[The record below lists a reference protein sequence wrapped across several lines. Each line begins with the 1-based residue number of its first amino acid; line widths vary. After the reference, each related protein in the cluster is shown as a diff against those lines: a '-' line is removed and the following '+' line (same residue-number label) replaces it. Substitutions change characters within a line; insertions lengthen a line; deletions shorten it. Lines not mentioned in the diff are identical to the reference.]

1 MNPFKKNFIWKYK
14 KKITV
19 WKHIFEQVDGEIE
32 VTKIEESNDHK
43 VCTVYYLMPYS
54 ETQNEY
60 SFDMN
65 LDTKDVINKFC
76 ISVKERANE
85 MIFHI
90 RECAN
95 TVDDMF
101 D

>member
-1 MNPFKKNFIWKYK
+1 MKKTIEYW
-14 KKITV
+14 KKIFSKV
-19 WKHIFEQVDGEIE
+19 DDEVEVVRVEQNENKTNI
-32 VTKIEESNDHK
+32 K
-43 VCTVYYLMPYS
+43 VIYLMPYS
-54 ETQNEY
+54 TQEEEF

-65 LDTKDVINKFC
+65 LDPQNVINKFC
-76 ISVKERANE
+76 VSVKERANE

-95 TVDDMF
+95 AVDDMF

>member
-1 MNPFKKNFIWKYK
+1 MKKTIEYW
-14 KKITV
+14 KKIFSKV
-19 WKHIFEQVDGEIE
+19 DDEVEVVRVEQNENKTNI
-32 VTKIEESNDHK
+32 K
-43 VCTVYYLMPYS
+43 VIYLMPYS
-54 ETQNEY
+54 TQEVEF

-65 LDTKDVINKFC
+65 LDTKDVISEFC
-76 ISVKERANE
+76 VCVKERANE

>member
-1 MNPFKKNFIWKYK
+1 MKKTIEYW
-14 KKITV
+14 KKIFCKV
-19 WKHIFEQVDGEIE
+19 DDEVEVVRVEQNENKTNI
-32 VTKIEESNDHK
+32 K
-43 VCTVYYLMPYS
+43 VIYLMPYS
-54 ETQNEY
+54 TQEEEF

-76 ISVKERANE
+76 VCVKERANE

-90 RECAN
+90 KECAN
-95 TVDDMF
+95 AVEDMF

>member
-1 MNPFKKNFIWKYK
+1 MKKTIEYW
-14 KKITV
+14 KKIFSKV
-19 WKHIFEQVDGEIE
+19 DDEVEVVRIEQNENKTNI
-32 VTKIEESNDHK
+32 K
-43 VCTVYYLMPYS
+43 VIYLMPYS
-54 ETQNEY
+54 TQEEEF

-76 ISVKERANE
+76 VSVKERSNE

-90 RECAN
+90 KECAN
-95 TVDDMF
+95 AVEDMF

>member
-1 MNPFKKNFIWKYK
+1 MKKTIEYW
-14 KKITV
+14 KKIFSKV
-19 WKHIFEQVDGEIE
+19 DDEVEVVRVEQNENKTNI
-32 VTKIEESNDHK
+32 K
-43 VCTVYYLMPYS
+43 VIYLMPYS
-54 ETQNEY
+54 TQEEEF

-65 LDTKDVINKFC
+65 LNTKDVINKFC

>member
-1 MNPFKKNFIWKYK
+1 MKKTIEYW
-14 KKITV
+14 KKIFSKV
-19 WKHIFEQVDGEIE
+19 DDEVEVVRVEQNENK
-32 VTKIEESNDHK
+32 TKIK
-43 VCTVYYLMPYS
+43 VIYLMPYS
-54 ETQNEY
+54 TQEEEF

>member
-1 MNPFKKNFIWKYK
+1 MKKTIEYW
-14 KKITV
+14 KKIFSKLDDEV
-19 WKHIFEQVDGEIE
+19 EVVRVEQNENKTNI
-32 VTKIEESNDHK
+32 K
-43 VCTVYYLMPYS
+43 VIYLMPYS
-54 ETQNEY
+54 TQEEEF

>member
-1 MNPFKKNFIWKYK
+1 MKKTIEYW
-14 KKITV
+14 KKIFSKV
-19 WKHIFEQVDGEIE
+19 DDEVKVVRVEQNENKTNI
-32 VTKIEESNDHK
+32 K
-43 VCTVYYLMPYS
+43 VIYLMPYS
-54 ETQNEY
+54 TQEEEF

-65 LDTKDVINKFC
+65 LNTKDVINKFC

>member
-1 MNPFKKNFIWKYK
+1 MKKTIEYW
-14 KKITV
+14 KKIFSKV
-19 WKHIFEQVDGEIE
+19 DDEVEVVRVEQNENKTNI
-32 VTKIEESNDHK
+32 K
-43 VCTVYYLMPYS
+43 VIYLMPYS
-54 ETQNEY
+54 TQEEEF

>member
-1 MNPFKKNFIWKYK
+1 MKKTIEYW
-14 KKITV
+14 KKIFSKV
-19 WKHIFEQVDGEIE
+19 DDEVEVVRVEQNENKTNI
-32 VTKIEESNDHK
+32 K
-43 VCTVYYLMPYS
+43 VLYLMPYS
-54 ETQNEY
+54 TQEEEF

-65 LDTKDVINKFC
+65 LNTKDVINKFC

>member
-1 MNPFKKNFIWKYK
+1 MKKTIEYW
-14 KKITV
+14 KKIFSKV
-19 WKHIFEQVDGEIE
+19 DDEVEVVRVEQNENKTNI
-32 VTKIEESNDHK
+32 K
-43 VCTVYYLMPYS
+43 VIYLMPYS
-54 ETQNEY
+54 TQEEEF

-95 TVDDMF
+95 AVDDIF

>member
-1 MNPFKKNFIWKYK
+1 MKKTIEYW
-14 KKITV
+14 KKIFSKV
-19 WKHIFEQVDGEIE
+19 DDEVEVVRVEQNENKTNI
-32 VTKIEESNDHK
+32 K
-43 VCTVYYLMPYS
+43 VIYLMPYS
-54 ETQNEY
+54 TQEEEF

-90 RECAN
+90 RECADA
-95 TVDDMF
+95 VDDMF

>member
-1 MNPFKKNFIWKYK
+1 MKKTIEYW
-14 KKITV
+14 KKIFSKV
-19 WKHIFEQVDGEIE
+19 DDEVEVVRIEQNENKTNI
-32 VTKIEESNDHK
+32 K
-43 VCTVYYLMPYS
+43 VIYLMPYS
-54 ETQNEY
+54 TQEEEF

-85 MIFHI
+85 MVFHI
-90 RECAN
+90 KECAN
-95 TVDDMF
+95 AVEDMF

>member
-1 MNPFKKNFIWKYK
+1 MKKTIEYW
-14 KKITV
+14 KKIFSKV
-19 WKHIFEQVDGEIE
+19 DDEVEVVRVEQNENKTNI
-32 VTKIEESNDHK
+32 K
-43 VCTVYYLMPYS
+43 VIYLMPYS
-54 ETQNEY
+54 SQEEEF

>member
-1 MNPFKKNFIWKYK
+1 MKKTIEYW
-14 KKITV
+14 KKIFSKV
-19 WKHIFEQVDGEIE
+19 DDEVEVVRVEQNENKTNI
-32 VTKIEESNDHK
+32 K
-43 VCTVYYLMPYS
+43 VIYLMPYS
-54 ETQNEY
+54 TQEEEF

-65 LDTKDVINKFC
+65 LNTKDVINKFC

-90 RECAN
+90 RECTN

>member
-1 MNPFKKNFIWKYK
+1 MKKTIEYW
-14 KKITV
+14 KKIFS
-19 WKHIFEQVDGEIE
+19 KVDDE
-32 VTKIEESNDHK
+32 VEVVRIKQNENKTNIK
-43 VCTVYYLMPYS
+43 VIYLMPYS
-54 ETQNEY
+54 TQEEEF

-65 LDTKDVINKFC
+65 LNTKDVINKFC

-85 MIFHI
+85 MIFYI

>member
-1 MNPFKKNFIWKYK
+1 MKKTIEYW
-14 KKITV
+14 KKIFSKV
-19 WKHIFEQVDGEIE
+19 DDEVEVVRVEQNENKTNI
-32 VTKIEESNDHK
+32 K
-43 VCTVYYLMPYS
+43 VIYLMPYS
-54 ETQNEY
+54 TQEEF

>member
-1 MNPFKKNFIWKYK
+1 MMKLKLLQNENKTNI
-14 KKITV
+14 
-19 WKHIFEQVDGEIE
+19 
-32 VTKIEESNDHK
+32 K
-43 VCTVYYLMPYS
+43 VIYLMPYS
-54 ETQNEY
+54 TQEEEF

-65 LDTKDVINKFC
+65 LNTKDVINKFC

>member
-1 MNPFKKNFIWKYK
+1 MKKTIEYW
-14 KKITV
+14 KKIFSKV
-19 WKHIFEQVDGEIE
+19 DDEVEVVRVEQNENKTNI
-32 VTKIEESNDHK
+32 K
-43 VCTVYYLMPYS
+43 VIYLMPYS
-54 ETQNEY
+54 TQEEEF

-90 RECAN
+90 KECAN
-95 TVDDMF
+95 AVDDMF

>member
-1 MNPFKKNFIWKYK
+1 MKKTIEYW
-14 KKITV
+14 KKIFSKV
-19 WKHIFEQVDGEIE
+19 DDEVEVVRVEQNENKTNI
-32 VTKIEESNDHK
+32 K
-43 VCTVYYLMPYS
+43 VIYLMPYS
-54 ETQNEY
+54 TQEEEF

-76 ISVKERANE
+76 VSVKERANE

-90 RECAN
+90 KECAN
-95 TVDDMF
+95 AVEDMF